1 MKRIFLTIVAVLGVL
16 AISSCGKNDDN
27 PKKNDNI
34 NNGGGNN
41 TIPNTEEKQTI
52 PSSYYVVSPDG
63 KTLMQW
69 FNTEATSIDMQ
80 NDKVL
85 SKVTRIT
92 AFFGDCKKLS
102 SIVLPESLESLKGY
116 TFSHCESLTSI
127 TIPKQITEIKEYT
140 FLNCKSL
147 ASIELSSNTTSIG
160 EGAFLGAGLTSITI
174 PNSVTS
180 IGRFAFLNC
189 ERLEN
194 VALPTNIE
202 KLENSIFGGCI
213 SLSSI
218 TIPNRVKTIED
229 SAFYNTGL
237 TSVIIPEGVQ
247 KIGKNAFGSCKKL
260 ITATI
265 PKGVRNDK
273 EILGAI
279 FRDCEAFETLYLG
292 SFLPNDEDSV
302 KKVVLMDGIT
312 YIPTEAFYD
321 WESLESISIP
331 KGVINIGES
340 AFEGC
345 KSLASIS
352 IPKGV
357 TNIGKDAFQRCI
369 SLKTVTIPEGVKRI
383 GAGAFNN
390 CENLVTATIPKGVN
404 NEKETFGSI
413 FYGCKNFQTLY
424 LNSFLPNNEGNVRE
438 VVLPEDI
445 TYIPKEAFYLWYSLT
460 TISIP
465 RRVNRIGENAFQGCN
480 KLTSITLEAETPPVL
495 EKESLPYIIQD
506 IYVPKRSLQ
515 AYKESASWEKYA
527 NKIKARL

>member
-41 TIPNTEEKQTI
+41 TIPNTEETQTI

-80 NDKVL
+80 KDKVL

-92 AFFGDCKKLS
+92 ASFGGCKKLT
-102 SIVLPESLESLKGY
+102 SIVLPESLESLKEY
-116 TFSHCESLTSI
+116 TFSNCESLTSI

-147 ASIELSSNTTSIG
+147 ASIELSTNTTSIG
-160 EGAFLGAGLTSITI
+160 EEAFLGAGLTSITI

-180 IGRFAFLNC
+180 IGHSAFYNC
-189 ERLEN
+189 KKLKT
-194 VALPTNIE
+194 VILPANIE
-202 KLENSIFGGCI
+202 NLEHSIFWDCI

-218 TIPNRVKTIED
+218 TIPNKVKTIGNT
-229 SAFYNTGL
+229 AFYNTGL

-247 KIGKNAFGSCKKL
+247 KIGMGAFGFCKKL
-260 ITATI
+260 TTATI

-279 FRDCEAFETLYLG
+279 FLDCEAFETLYLG
-292 SFLPNDEDSV
+292 SFLPNHEDSV

-312 YIPTEAFYD
+312 YIPTEAFYG

-331 KGVINIGES
+331 KGV
-340 AFEGC
+340 
-345 KSLASIS
+345 
-352 IPKGV
+352 
-357 TNIGKDAFQRCI
+357 TNIGKNAFINCNSFKRVSI
-369 SLKTVTIPEGVKRI
+369 REGVKRI
-383 GAGAFNN
+383 GAGAFSY
-390 CENLVTATIPKGVN
+390 CENLITATIPKGVN
-404 NEKETFGSI
+404 NEKETLGSI

-424 LNSFLPNNEGNVRE
+424 LNSFLPNNEGNVRK

-445 TYIPKEAFYLWYSLT
+445 TYIPKEAFNLWSSLT

-465 RRVNRIGENAFQGCN
+465 RRVNRIGEKAFQGCW

-495 EKESLPYIIQD
+495 ENESLPYIIQD

>member
-27 PKKNDNI
+27 PQKNDNI

-80 NDKVL
+80 KDKVL

-102 SIVLPESLESLKGY
+102 SIVLPESLESLKEY

-140 FLNCKSL
+140 FWNCKSL
-147 ASIELSSNTTSIG
+147 TSIELSSNITSIG
-160 EGAFLGAGLTSITI
+160 KMAFLGAGLTSITI

-180 IGRFAFLNC
+180 IGHFAFSNC
-189 ERLEN
+189 EKLKT
-194 VALPTNIE
+194 VTLPTNIE
-202 KLENSIFGGCI
+202 KLESNIFKNCI
-213 SLSSI
+213 FLSSI

-247 KIGKNAFGSCKKL
+247 QIEKSAFGSCKKL
-260 ITATI
+260 TTATI

-273 EILGAI
+273 ELSGAI
-279 FRDCEAFETLYLG
+279 FSDCEAFETLYLG
-292 SFLPNDEDSV
+292 SFLPNKEDSV
-302 KKVVLMDGIT
+302 KKVILMDGVT
-312 YIPTEAFYD
+312 YIPTEAFYY

-331 KGVINIGES
+331 KGVINIGQS

-345 KSLASIS
+345 ESLASIS

-383 GAGAFNN
+383 GAGAFNY
-390 CENLVTATIPKGVN
+390 CKNLVTATIPKGVN

-413 FYGCKNFQTLY
+413 FYGCENLQTLY
-424 LNSFLPNNEGNVRE
+424 LNSFLPNSENNVRK

-445 TYIPKEAFYLWYSLT
+445 TYIPKEAFYLWSSLT

-465 RRVNRIGENAFQGCN
+465 RRVNRIGEDAFLGCW

-495 EKESLPYIIQD
+495 EKGSLSYTVQD

>member
-1 MKRIFLTIVAVLGVL
+1 MKRIFLTIMAVLGAL

-27 PKKNDNI
+27 PQKNDNI

-147 ASIELSSNTTSIG
+147 ASIELSNITSIG

-189 ERLEN
+189 KKLEN

-202 KLENSIFGGCI
+202 KLESNIFKDCI

-237 TSVIIPEGVQ
+237 TSVIIPKGVQ
-247 KIGKNAFGSCKKL
+247 KIGTGAFGSCKKL

-273 EILGAI
+273 ELSGAI
-279 FRDCEAFETLYLG
+279 FPDCEAFETLYLG
-292 SFLPNDEDSV
+292 SFLPNKEDSV
-302 KKVVLMDGIT
+302 K
-312 YIPTEAFYD
+312 
-321 WESLESISIP
+321 
-331 KGVINIGES
+331 
-340 AFEGC
+340 
-345 KSLASIS
+345 
-352 IPKGV
+352 
-357 TNIGKDAFQRCI
+357 
-369 SLKTVTIPEGVKRI
+369 
-383 GAGAFNN
+383 
-390 CENLVTATIPKGVN
+390 
-404 NEKETFGSI
+404 
-413 FYGCKNFQTLY
+413 
-424 LNSFLPNNEGNVRE
+424 E

-445 TYIPKEAFYLWYSLT
+445 TYIPKEAFCLWRSLT

-465 RRVNRIGENAFQGCN
+465 KWVNRIGEDAFLGCW
-480 KLTSITLEAETPPVL
+480 KLKSITLEAETPPVL
-495 EKESLPYIIQD
+495 EKGSLSYFIQD

-515 AYKESASWEKYA
+515 AYKESASWEEYA